1 MSKAKQMAAAAAES
15 DAEAAKAAP
24 RKTQKTTA
32 DIKRIEELE
41 AAGIRLI
48 NADNAK
54 AAAADQYK
62 AAYAEVKEIMRR
74 LKLHEYSMTDCEQIL
89 EAVAE
94 DIKIKVKD
102 KPTA

>member
-1 MSKAKQMAAAAAES
+1 MSKAKQMAAAAAAS

-24 RKTQKTTA
+24 RKTQKLTA

-41 AAGIRLI
+41 EAGIRLI
-48 NADNAK
+48 NARNK
-54 AAAADQYK
+54 KQAAIDQEK
-62 AAYAEVKEIMRR
+62 AAYSDVKEIMRR
-74 LKLHEYSMTDCEQIL
+74 LKLSEYAMTDCEQIL